1 MGLLILKVLAIWTA
15 VGLVA
20 CLALGAAVRRADR
33 ARKDT
38 FLNCVFDSLE
48 SLRTFRSK

>member
-1 MGLLILKVLAIWTA
+1 MGLLILKVLAIWTV

-33 ARKDT
+33 VRKDT

-48 SLRTFRSK
+48 SLRTFRK